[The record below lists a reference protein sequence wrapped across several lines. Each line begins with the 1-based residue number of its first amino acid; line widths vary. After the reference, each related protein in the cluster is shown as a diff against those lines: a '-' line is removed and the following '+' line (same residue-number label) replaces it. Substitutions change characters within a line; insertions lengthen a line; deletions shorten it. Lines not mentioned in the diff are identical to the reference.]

1 MKKFLLVI
9 LMLVLAGLACNLP
22 YQPREVDIP
31 EVSEP
36 VNDYRVESRILG
48 EDQVRIAVP
57 NSYFVGDAGSD
68 IDALFEGMDL
78 PGIPLSLELQRLLEN
93 TQDDIL
99 LWGYDAGSTAQVPTS
114 FVVLKNDQF
123 AAVPLGAIST
133 FAGSLLGENVTIIE
147 ENRLTIGGRDTLRW
161 ITVTREA
168 GLELTQAVYLFKA
181 SGTLYI
187 IGFNADQQEVYAQLA
202 VYDTIVASLTVED
215 LN

>member
-22 YQPREVDIP
+22 YQPRETDVP

-36 VNDYRVESRILG
+36 LDGYRIESRILG
-48 EDQVRIAVP
+48 EDMIRITVP
-57 NSYFVGDAGSD
+57 NSYFVGDAGPD
-68 IDALFEGMDL
+68 LDALLGGVDL
-78 PGIPLSLELQRLLEN
+78 PDVPLSRELQGLLEN
-93 TQDDIL
+93 NQDDVI
-99 LWGYDAGSTAQVPTS
+99 LWGYDAGSTAGVPTS

-123 AAVPLGAIST
+123 AVVPLGAIST
-133 FAGSLLGENVTIIE
+133 FAGSLLGKNVTIIE
-147 ENRLTIGGRDTLRW
+147 EQRLTIAGRDTLRW

-168 GLELTQAVYLFKA
+168 GIEFTQAVYLFKA
-181 SGTLYI
+181 SGTLYM

-202 VYDTIVASLTVED
+202 VYDTIVASLTIED

>member
-1 MKKFLLVI
+1 MRKFLLMI
-9 LMLVLAGLACNLP
+9 LIMVLAGLACNLP
-22 YQPREVDIP
+22 YQPREAVVP

-36 VNDYRVESRILG
+36 VDGFRVETRIVS
-48 EDQVRIAVP
+48 EDQIRIAVP
-57 NSYFVGDAGSD
+57 NSYFVGDAGPD
-68 IDALFEGMDL
+68 VDAFYRGLDL
-78 PGIPLSLELQRLLEN
+78 LGIPLSRELQGLLEN

-99 LWGYDAGSTAQVPTS
+99 LWGYDASSTAGVPTS

-123 AAVPLGAIST
+123 AAVPLSAIST
-133 FAGSLLGENVTIIE
+133 FAGSLLGDNVTIIE
-147 ENRLTIGGRDTLRW
+147 ENRLTIAGRDTLRW
-161 ITVTREA
+161 VTVTREA
-168 GLELTQAVYLFKA
+168 GVEFTQAVYLFKS

>member
-22 YQPREVDIP
+22 YQARETDVP
-31 EVSEP
+31 ELSELS
-36 VNDYRVESRILG
+36 DGFRVESRILG
-48 EDQVRIAVP
+48 EDLIRMAVP
-57 NSYFVGDAGSD
+57 NSYFVGDAGPD
-68 IDALFEGMDL
+68 LDTLLEGVDL
-78 PGIPLSLELQRLLEN
+78 PGVPLSQELQGLLAN

-99 LWGYDAGSTAQVPTS
+99 LWGYDAGSTAGVPTS

-123 AAVPLGAIST
+123 AVVPLGAIST
-133 FAGSLLGENVTIIE
+133 FAGSLLGNNVTIIE
-147 ENRLTIGGRDTLRW
+147 EQRLTIAGRDTLRW

-168 GLELTQAVYLFKA
+168 GFEFTQAVYLFKA
-181 SGTLYI
+181 SGTLYM

-202 VYDTIVASLTVED
+202 VYDTIVASLTVEE

>member
-1 MKKFLLVI
+1 MRKFLLVI

-22 YQPREVDIP
+22 YQPREAEIP

-36 VNDYRVESRILG
+36 VDGFRVESRILG
-48 EDQVRIAVP
+48 EDQLRIAVP
-57 NSYFVGDAGSD
+57 NSYFVGDAGPDLDDLLGS
-68 IDALFEGMDL
+68 INL
-78 PGIPLSLELQRLLEN
+78 PGVPLSQELQGLLEN
-93 TQDDIL
+93 TQDNIL
-99 LWGYDAGSTAQVPTS
+99 LWGYDAGSTAGVPTS

-133 FAGSLLGENVTIIE
+133 FAGSLLGNNVTIIE
-147 ENRLTIGGRDTLRW
+147 ENRLTIAGRDTLRW
-161 ITVTREA
+161 VTVTREA
-168 GLELTQAVYLFKA
+168 GVEFTQAVYLFKA

-187 IGFNADQQEVYAQLA
+187 VGFNADQQEVYAQLA

>member
-1 MKKFLLVI
+1 MRKFLLVI

-36 VNDYRVESRILG
+36 VNDFRVESRILG

-78 PGIPLSLELQRLLEN
+78 PGVPLSLELQRLLEN

-168 GLELTQAVYLFKA
+168 GLEFTQAVYLFKA

>member
-78 PGIPLSLELQRLLEN
+78 PGVPLSLELQRLLDN